1 MAGNRVTMRQKH
13 WPTKEVFYDA
23 GDTGNSGTLFP
34 EGIEIDTDTEDAY
47 IRVHVPFDFDALD
60 EIVLVVIPIA
70 RQATMW
76 IQVITE
82 YNISGKNYTEN
93 TEGPLFYSFDAV
105 PNRITEIDIQESVN
119 TVALQAGD
127 YIIVT
132 PSRQAAMPSNNTDL
146 YVMGVRFKYKYR

>member
-13 WPTKEVFYDA
+13 IPTKEFFYDA
-23 GDTGNSGTLFP
+23 GDTSNSGGLFP
-34 EGIEIDTDTEDAY
+34 EGIEIDADAEDAY
-47 IRVHVPFDFDALD
+47 VRVYVPHDFDALE

-82 YNISGKNYTEN
+82 YNIAGKNYTEN
-93 TEGPLFYSFDAV
+93 TEGPLFFSFDAV
-105 PNRITEIDIQESVN
+105 PNRITEIDIQEAVN
-119 TVALQAGD
+119 TTALQAGT
-127 YIIVT
+127 YIYVT

-146 YVMGVRFKYKYR
+146 YVCGVRFKYRYR

>member
-1 MAGNRVTMRQKH
+1 MRQKH
-13 WPTKEVFYDA
+13 LPTKEVFYDA
-23 GDTGNSGTLFP
+23 GDTSNSGSLFP
-34 EGIEIDTDTEDAY
+34 EGIEIDADTEDAY
-47 IRVHVPFDFDALD
+47 IRVYVPFDFFTLD

-82 YNISGKNYTEN
+82 YNSAGKNYTEN

-105 PNRITEIDIQESVN
+105 PNRITEINIQESVN

-127 YIIVT
+127 YIIVN
-132 PSRQAAMPSNNTDL
+132 PSRQAAMPTANTDV
-146 YVMGVRFKYKYR
+146 YVMGVRFKYKFR

>member
-13 WPTKEVFYDA
+13 LPTKEVFYDA
-23 GDTGNSGTLFP
+23 GDTGSSGGLFP
-34 EGIEIDTDTEDAY
+34 EGVEIDTDAEDAY
-47 IRVHVPFDFDALD
+47 IRVYVPFDFDALE
-60 EIVLVVIPIA
+60 EIMLVVIPIA
-70 RQATMW
+70 RQAAMW

-82 YNISGKNYTEN
+82 YNIAGKDYTEN

-119 TVALQAGD
+119 TVALEAGT

-132 PSRQAAMPSNNTDL
+132 PSRQAAMPSANTDV
-146 YVMGVRFKYKYR
+146 YVMGVRFKYKFR